1 MGGARPKTIF
11 ISVARQDAAMGAALD
26 DVLKSYGIEVVLG
39 ESEIVSDQLIPAT
52 IEHALRRSDIVAVLW
67 SRSYAQSPWCYDE
80 LALALN
86 LEALGG
92 MKVWLFNLDDS
103 SIVPTRARKLPAVSV
118 RSEEGLRS
126 AVKDLLS

>member
-1 MGGARPKTIF
+1 
-11 ISVARQDAAMGAALD
+11 MGAALD
-26 DVLKSYGIEVVLG
+26 DALKSYGIEVVLG
-39 ESEIVSDQLIPAT
+39 ECEIVSDQLIPAT

-103 SIVPTRARKLPAVSV
+103 SIVPTRARKLPGVSV

-126 AVKDLLS
+126 AIKDLLL